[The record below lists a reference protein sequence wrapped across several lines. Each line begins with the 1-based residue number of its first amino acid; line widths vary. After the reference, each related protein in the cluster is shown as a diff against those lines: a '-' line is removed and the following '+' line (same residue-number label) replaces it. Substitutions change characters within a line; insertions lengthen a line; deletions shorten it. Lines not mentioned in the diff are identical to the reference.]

1 MCGVEVA
8 VGAWWWWRFVQAIFV
23 SIDGEIVGKRE
34 FYDEGSA
41 VHTPDI
47 VFPATYS
54 YTRLAN
60 GGAT

>member
-1 MCGVEVA
+1 V
-8 VGAWWWWRFVQAIFV
+8 AIFV
-23 SIDGEIVGKRE
+23 SIDGEIVDKRE

-54 YTRLAN
+54 YTRIAN